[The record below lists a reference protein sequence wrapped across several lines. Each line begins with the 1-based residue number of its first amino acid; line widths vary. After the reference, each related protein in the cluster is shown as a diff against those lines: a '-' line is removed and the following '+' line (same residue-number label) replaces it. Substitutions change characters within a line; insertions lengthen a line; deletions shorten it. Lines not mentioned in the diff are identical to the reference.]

1 MNHMKE
7 KDTTLYKLSSNPKLI
22 NQQSKD
28 SLTIEIVES
37 KSEDSN
43 IFNNSVF
50 IDFIF
55 PFLASLFILIVV
67 RYFNRKKENEKLEKL
82 KSETKKNKEEIKQ
95 MRISFQPIVISSL
108 QTIQNNIFKDKIDSL
123 KGIIKSKHELYNV
136 NQIYHEGW
144 GIIEDVYHYYQNV
157 YLNFNDESIENLK
170 NNSLSNASLFPDAIR
185 TEFQNLVSKI
195 FEIREIQKKAFSTQN
210 QDMPSGVVE
219 KLEIITM
226 LFDEL
231 IDMIRQDL
239 HLNNTFVHDF
249 IAKYQKIQ

>member
-1 MNHMKE
+1 MNHMNE
-7 KDTTLYKLSSNPKLI
+7 KDTTLYKISSNSKLI
-22 NQQSKD
+22 DLKSND
-28 SLTIEIVES
+28 SLTIEVIEL
-37 KSEDSN
+37 KKDDTD
-43 IFNNSVF
+43 ILNNLFLPSL
-50 IDFIF
+50 IF
-55 PFLASLFILIVV
+55 PIIITLVTLFCA
-67 RYFNRKKENEKLEKL
+67 RYLKRKREKQELEKIR
-82 KSETKKNKEEIKQ
+82 EEINQ

-123 KGIIKSKHELYNV
+123 KGIIKSRNELYNV

-144 GIIEDVYHYYQNV
+144 GVIEDVYDYYQNV

-185 TEFQNLVSKI
+185 GEFQTLVSSI
-195 FEIREIQKKAFSTQN
+195 FEIREIQKKAFSIRN
-210 QDMPSGVVE
+210 QEMPSGVKE
-219 KLEIITM
+219 KLETITK
-226 LFDEL
+226 LFDKL